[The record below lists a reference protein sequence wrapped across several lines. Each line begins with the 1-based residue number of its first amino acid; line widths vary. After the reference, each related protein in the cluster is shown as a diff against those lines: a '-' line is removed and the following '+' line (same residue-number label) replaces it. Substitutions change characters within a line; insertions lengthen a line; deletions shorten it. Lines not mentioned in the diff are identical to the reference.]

1 MQQFLATEISTPS
14 SAAVT
19 PMERGLLGGYRPQPG
34 VYDEMM
40 ERTGEMRPHWK
51 IFGQMLAQHATPELR
66 GRHDTIQRLLRDHGV
81 TYNIY
86 DDASGTVRQ
95 WALDLMPFIV
105 AANDW
110 NKIAAGLAQRARLLN
125 LVLADIYG
133 AQRLLSEGR
142 LPPSLIFSN
151 PGYLR
156 PVQGIAPPGGN
167 FLMTMGTDL
176 VRDASG
182 AWMAL
187 ADRTQAPSGKGYTL
201 ENRIIL
207 SNIFPDE
214 FSASRVQRLAGYF
227 ETERES
233 FRALA
238 PSRRGTPSV
247 VLHSPGPY
255 NETYFEQ
262 AFKARYLGY
271 PLVEGADL
279 TVRDRRVHLKTLEG
293 LRRVDVIVRRVDDT
307 FCDPL
312 ELRSDALLGVPGL
325 VEAWRSGNVSIVN
338 GLGTGVIETPAMHPF
353 LPGLCRHLLG
363 EELLLPSVP
372 TWWCGQK
379 RELQMVLSNPE
390 RWVVKPAFA
399 RGTREPIFIAETD
412 SRKRAELLEQIRAK
426 PHNWVAQEVLNL
438 STTPAYVDGALQ
450 PRSLVWRTFTNVSG
464 NKCTVMQGGLTRVSP
479 ASRGLVVTMQ
489 SGGISKDTWVL
500 TDGEVEQTTLL
511 PSQAV
516 VIRPA
521 RPPGGVPS
529 RVADHLFWLGRYAER
544 LEQTVRVLRTMLQRL
559 TGEGSELQ
567 SRELAACV
575 KLFEALKID
584 LEATQSFDFNSI
596 RSMARKIVEDPKEE
610 GGIRDLLNRVR
621 FNAAAARDRL
631 SDDTWR
637 LLNRLERDAK
647 LSTKQ
652 WFVPDALAMLDSLVL
667 DLAAFSGMQLE
678 NMTRGHGWRFLEIG
692 RRLERAL
699 GVFTLAGATIA
710 SENESVL
717 APMLE
722 ICDSSMTYRRL
733 HFARPVLAPVL
744 DLILLND
751 MNPRS
756 AAFQLHALGRHVSQL
771 QQSPGATFSASEKE
785 LADALQSDLA
795 SLNLAALAEPDDE
808 SRGFVTDLC
817 ARLCVNLEKL
827 SDQLSGHYFSHAV
840 RRER

>member
-1 MQQFLATEISTPS
+1 
-14 SAAVT
+14 
-19 PMERGLLGGYRPQPG
+19 
-34 VYDEMM
+34 
-40 ERTGEMRPHWK
+40 
-51 IFGQMLAQHATPELR
+51 
-66 GRHDTIQRLLRDHGV
+66 
-81 TYNIY
+81 
-86 DDASGTVRQ
+86 
-95 WALDLMPFIV
+95 
-105 AANDW
+105 
-110 NKIAAGLAQRARLLN
+110 
-125 LVLADIYG
+125 
-133 AQRLLSEGR
+133 
-142 LPPSLIFSN
+142 
-151 PGYLR
+151 
-156 PVQGIAPPGGN
+156 
-167 FLMTMGTDL
+167 
-176 VRDASG
+176 
-182 AWMAL
+182 
-187 ADRTQAPSGKGYTL
+187 
-201 ENRIIL
+201 
-207 SNIFPDE
+207 
-214 FSASRVQRLAGYF
+214 
-227 ETERES
+227 
-233 FRALA
+233 
-238 PSRRGTPSV
+238 
-247 VLHSPGPY
+247 
-255 NETYFEQ
+255 
-262 AFKARYLGY
+262 
-271 PLVEGADL
+271 
-279 TVRDRRVHLKTLEG
+279 
-293 LRRVDVIVRRVDDT
+293 
-307 FCDPL
+307 
-312 ELRSDALLGVPGL
+312 
-325 VEAWRSGNVSIVN
+325 
-338 GLGTGVIETPAMHPF
+338 
-353 LPGLCRHLLG
+353 
-363 EELLLPSVP
+363 
-372 TWWCGQK
+372 
-379 RELQMVLSNPE
+379 
-390 RWVVKPAFA
+390 
-399 RGTREPIFIAETD
+399 
-412 SRKRAELLEQIRAK
+412 
-426 PHNWVAQEVLNL
+426 
-438 STTPAYVDGALQ
+438 
-450 PRSLVWRTFTNVSG
+450 
-464 NKCTVMQGGLTRVSP
+464 
-479 ASRGLVVTMQ
+479 
-489 SGGISKDTWVL
+489 
-500 TDGEVEQTTLL
+500 
-511 PSQAV
+511 
-516 VIRPA
+516 
-521 RPPGGVPS
+521 
-529 RVADHLFWLGRYAER
+529 VADHLFWLGRYAER

-584 LEATQSFDFNSI
+584 LEATKSLDFNSI
-596 RSMARKIVEDPKEE
+596 RSMARKIVEDPKKE

-795 SLNLAALAEPDDE
+795 SLNLSALAEPDDE

>member
-1 MQQFLATEISTPS
+1 MQRFLATEISTPS
-14 SAAVT
+14 SATVT
-19 PMERGLLGGYRPQPG
+19 LAERGLLDGYRPQPG

-40 ERTGEMRPHWK
+40 GRTGELRPHWK
-51 IFGQMLAQHATPELR
+51 VFAQMLAQHAAPELR
-66 GRHDTIQRLLRDHGV
+66 GRHETIQRLLRDHGV

-95 WALDLMPFIV
+95 WAVDLMPFIV
-105 AANDW
+105 ASDDW
-110 NKIAAGLAQRARLLN
+110 RRIAAGLGQRARLLN

-156 PVQGIAPPGGN
+156 PVQGITPPGGN
-167 FLMTMGTDL
+167 FLVTMGTDL

-214 FSASRVQRLAGYF
+214 FSACRVQRLAGYF

-233 FRALA
+233 FRSLA

-338 GLGTGVIETPAMHPF
+338 GLGTGVIETPAIHPF

-450 PRSLVWRTFTNVSG
+450 PRSLVWRTFTSASG
-464 NKCTVMQGGLTRVSP
+464 DNCTVMQGGLTRVSP
-479 ASRGLVVTMQ
+479 ASRGLVVSMQ
-489 SGGISKDTWVL
+489 GGGISKDTWVL
-500 TDGEVEQTTLL
+500 TDGEVERTTLL

-575 KLFEALKID
+575 KLFETLKND
-584 LEATQSFDFNSI
+584 PEATKSRDFNSI
-596 RSMARKIVEDPKEE
+596 RSMARKIVEDPEKK
-610 GGIRDLLNRVR
+610 GGMRDLLNRVR

-652 WFVPDALAMLDSLVL
+652 WFIPDALAMLDSLVL

-699 GVFTLAGATIA
+699 GVFTLAGVTVE
-710 SENESVL
+710 STNESVL

-744 DLILLND
+744 DLLLLND

-771 QQSPGATFSASEKE
+771 HQSPGATFSASEKE

-808 SRGFVTDLC
+808 SRSFVMDLC

-827 SDQLSGHYFSHAV
+827 SDQLSSHYFSHAL

>member
-1 MQQFLATEISTPS
+1 MPLEKN
-14 SAAVT
+14 
-19 PMERGLLGGYRPQPG
+19 LLDGYRPEPG

-40 ERTGEMRPHWK
+40 ERNGELRPHWK
-51 IFGQMLAQHATPELR
+51 LFGQMLAQHAAPELR
-66 GRHDTIQRLLRDHGV
+66 GRHETIQRMLRDHGV
-81 TYNIY
+81 TYNFY

-105 AANDW
+105 APDDW
-110 NKIAAGLAQRARLLN
+110 RKIAAGLAQRARLLN

-133 AQRLLSEGR
+133 PQRLLSEGR

-156 PVQGIAPPGGN
+156 PVQSITPPGGN
-167 FLMTMGTDL
+167 FLVTMGSDL
-176 VRDASG
+176 VRNSNG
-182 AWMAL
+182 AWMVL

-214 FSASRVQRLAGYF
+214 FSACRVQRLAGFF
-227 ETERES
+227 EAERES

-338 GLGTGVIETPAMHPF
+338 GLGTGVIETPAIHPF

-372 TWWCGQK
+372 TWWCGQE
-379 RELQMVLSNPE
+379 RELQMVLSDPE
-390 RWVVKPAFA
+390 RWVVKPAFSS
-399 RGTREPIFIAETD
+399 GTREPIFIAETD
-412 SRKRAELLEQIRAK
+412 SRKRAELLDQIRAK

-450 PRSLVWRTFTNVSG
+450 PRSLVWRTFTNASRE
-464 NKCTVMQGGLTRVSP
+464 KYTVMQGGLTRVSP

-500 TDGEVEQTTLL
+500 TDGEVEQITLL
-511 PSQAV
+511 PSQPV

-529 RVADHLFWLGRYAER
+529 RVADHLFWLGRYVER

-559 TGEGSELQ
+559 TGEGSDLQ
-567 SRELAACV
+567 SRELNACV
-575 KLFEALKID
+575 KLLDTLKLD
-584 LEATQSFDFNSI
+584 PEPTKSNDFNSI
-596 RSMARKIVEDPKEE
+596 RTMARKIVEDPKKE
-610 GGIRDLLNRVR
+610 GGIRDLLKRVR

-631 SDDTWR
+631 SDDMWR

-647 LSTKQ
+647 LTTKQ

-699 GVFTLAGATIA
+699 GVFTLAGATVSSA
-710 SENESVL
+710 DESVL
-717 APMLE
+717 SPMLE

-744 DLILLND
+744 DLLMLNE

-756 AAFQLHALGRHVSQL
+756 AGFQLHALGRQVAQL

-795 SLNLAALAEPDDE
+795 SLNLAALMESSDE
-808 SRGFVTDLC
+808 SRNFVTNLC
-817 ARLCVNLEKL
+817 ARLCDNLEKL
-827 SDQLSGHYFSHAV
+827 SDQLSSHYFSHAT
-840 RRER
+840 RREH